1 MTDIKFGLRS
11 LRAGLLAFNKGDRV
25 IVRTTNGGEITSTLW
40 CDYYRTYDCIIE
52 GGDVVIP
59 AYRIKSVDAAPIP
72 VVVDISTE
80 TAYGSTFQLSRPVRC
95 F

>member
-1 MTDIKFGLRS
+1 MSDDRFSR
-11 LRAGLLAFNKGDRV
+11 RVREAGYLAFKKGDRV
-25 IVRTTNGGEITSTLW
+25 IVRTTNGGEIISTLW

-52 GGDVVIP
+52 DGDVVIS
-59 AYRIKSVDAAPIP
+59 AGRIKSVDAAPIP
-72 VVVDISTE
+72 VMVDISTE